1 MPPLRRRG
9 IPLGARI
16 WEFSARKEI
25 RRTVRKISRYVL
37 EHKDSKILFLELG
50 VGRMTPM
57 FIQEPFW
64 NMTLSFPHARYIAV
78 NNKYDFLPKQL
89 EDKGMTIV
97 ADIAQ
102 VLRDAR
108 DTMDSG
114 DNDR

>member
-1 MPPLRRRG
+1 MGLPAELFGGRGPTRWRKVSDTVAGFLRADG
-9 IPLGARI
+9 KLAPIYA
-16 WEFSARKEI
+16 
-25 RRTVRKISRYVL
+25 
-37 EHKDSKILFLELG
+37 
-50 VGRMTPM
+50 
-57 FIQEPFW
+57 
-64 NMTLSFPHARYIAV
+64 ARYIAV

>member
-1 MPPLRRRG
+1 MTDST
-9 IPLGARI
+9 
-16 WEFSARKEI
+16 SARPGPLP
-25 RRTVRKISRYVL
+25 RPS
-37 EHKDSKILFLELG
+37 LFPSPAG
-50 VGRMTPM
+50 SPM

-64 NMTLSFPHARYIAV
+64 NLTLSFPHARYIAV